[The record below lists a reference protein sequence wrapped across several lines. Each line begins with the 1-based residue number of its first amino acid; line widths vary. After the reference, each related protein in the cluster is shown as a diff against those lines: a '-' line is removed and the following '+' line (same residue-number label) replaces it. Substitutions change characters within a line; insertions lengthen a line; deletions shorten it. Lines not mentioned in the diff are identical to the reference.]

1 MAAEAAADQAPVPAP
16 EDLEE
21 LRVQLIDVAEHG
33 AEPVRKA
40 LGRRSFTASESRPA
54 IAFNPLSEFHQA
66 DGEWQRRRREARQE
80 GRGSHHDT

>member
-66 DGEWQRRRREARQE
+66 LWRVAAKTARSPA
-80 GRGSHHDT
+80 GRAGFAP